1 MPSRLSITSKAA
13 GAAGLMFVM
22 LICIAGLTYLK
33 SEQLISAMRWVSHTS
48 EVRSRLEHMNS
59 AMRTLEAV
67 QRGYIITGDERFLT
81 EYPQWVRRINSLVD
95 EVDEMTKDNEAQQQ
109 RISELRPVLAQ
120 KLQFSQASIDLRKKS
135 GEQSASQLISGLEGQ
150 RYGERM
156 TRLISAMEDE
166 EYSLLKQREREL
178 GVARDATILTLAIL
192 VVLAF
197 VMFFLIIW
205 LVRNYSREQELAQS
219 VLKDRESR
227 LTAILSSMGEGVYQ
241 LDTDGRLVYLN
252 SAAEEMLGYKLENV
266 KGQNMHE
273 LIHSREPEGA
283 VKAGEDCPLLKVLK
297 SGELVEIDSDAFLRA
312 DATFL
317 PVRCSGAPMLVDGKV
332 IGAVVSFQDITHT
345 KAAQKR
351 VSEFYST
358 VSHELRTPLTSI
370 RAALGLLEGGVVGS
384 LSDKALQLVH
394 IARTESDRLIRLIN
408 DILDI
413 RKIEAGKLE
422 LTRELI
428 PVEELVK
435 SVVEANRSAANQAGV
450 ELVAKIEC
458 SGDVTADH
466 DRIIQVLTNLVSNAV
481 KFSPKNSEVIIRA
494 ERKRSN
500 FRFSVTDVGSGIHPD
515 EIHKLFGWFQ
525 QLDSSDTRPKGGTG
539 LGLAISK
546 GIIEQHGGTIGVDSE
561 YGQGSTFWIEL
572 PARDTASL
580 QLDRKAATTKP
591 ARVLLIED
599 DARLCDLVSATVAQ
613 YGYEMLAAGSIEE
626 AEKFL
631 QAENVPDVILLDI
644 SLPDGD
650 GLELMQKIRKEPL
663 TKNIPIVIL
672 TGKQPELDVYA
683 EPLLIDWITKPFDEE
698 RLLKALRLAIRGLR
712 PAKVLI
718 VEDDDSTRQVLVQQ
732 LAQLGVSPIEA
743 PDGAAAIQMVRNEN
757 PDLIILD
764 IGIPAPDGFDVVK
777 ILRQE
782 KSQKTPLLVY
792 TSRDLTSEDI
802 RELSLGL
809 SKHLVK
815 SRTTEEQFLA
825 SVRDL
830 LNGLISTESSSSGK

>member
-1 MPSRLSITSKAA
+1 
-13 GAAGLMFVM
+13 
-22 LICIAGLTYLK
+22 
-33 SEQLISAMRWVSHTS
+33 MRWVSHTS
-48 EVRSRLEHMNS
+48 EVLSRLEKMNS
-59 AMRTLEAV
+59 AVRTLEAV
-67 QRGYIITGDERFLT
+67 QRGYVITGDEEFLS
-81 EYPQWVRRINSLVD
+81 EYPYWVSRLNSLVD
-95 EVDEMTKDNEAQQQ
+95 EVAEMTKDNRARQQ
-109 RISELRPVLAQ
+109 RISELRPVLAR
-120 KLQFSQASIDLRKKS
+120 KLQFTQVSIDLRKKS
-135 GEQSASQLISGLEGQ
+135 GERSATQMISGLEGQ
-150 RYGERM
+150 RLGERM
-156 TRLISAMEDE
+156 TRIISAMEE
-166 EYSLLKQREREL
+166 QEYLLLKQREREL
-178 GVARDATILTLAIL
+178 ALARDATILTLAIL

-241 LDTDGRLVYLN
+241 LDMDGRLVYLN
-252 SAAEEMLGYKLENV
+252 SAAEELLGYKLENV

-273 LIHSREPEGA
+273 LIHSREPQGG
-283 VKAGEDCPLLKVLK
+283 VKAGDDCPLLKVLK
-297 SGELVEIDSDAFLRA
+297 SGEIVEIDNDAFLRA

-317 PVRCSGAPMLVDGKV
+317 PVRCCGAPMLVDGNV
-332 IGAVVSFQDITHT
+332 IGAVVSFQDITHAQ
-345 KAAQKR
+345 AAQKR

-384 LSDKALQLVH
+384 LADKALQLVH

-428 PVEELVK
+428 PVEELVN
-435 SVVEANRSAANQAGV
+435 SVVAANHSAANQAGV
-450 ELVAKIEC
+450 QLVAKIEC
-458 SGDVTADH
+458 SGDVTADR

-481 KFSPKNSEVIIRA
+481 KYSPKDSEVVIRA
-494 ERKRSN
+494 QRNNSN
-500 FRFSVTDVGSGIHPD
+500 FRFSVTDVGPGIHPD

-546 GIIEQHGGTIGVDSE
+546 GIIEQHGGAIGVDSE
-561 YGQGSTFWIEL
+561 LGKGSTFWIEL
-572 PARDTASL
+572 PAKD
-580 QLDRKAATTKP
+580 AATLQVEPKAITNP
-591 ARVLLIED
+591 ATVLLIED
-599 DARLCDLVSATVAQ
+599 DVRLCDLVSATVAQ
-613 YGYEMLAAGSIEE
+613 HGYEIITAGSIAE
-626 AEKFL
+626 AEEFL
-631 QAENVPDVILLDI
+631 QAEKVPDVILLDI

-650 GLELMQKIRKEPL
+650 GLELMQRIRKEPL
-663 TKNIPIVIL
+663 TQNIPIVIL
-672 TGKQPELDVYA
+672 TGKQPELEVYA
-683 EPLLIDWITKPFDEE
+683 EPLLIDWITKPFDEQ
-698 RLLKALRLAIRGLR
+698 RLIKALRLAIRGLR

-782 KSQKTPLLVY
+782 KSQTTPLLVY

-802 RELSLGL
+802 RALSLGL

-815 SRTTEEQFLA
+815 SRTTEEQFLT

-830 LNGLISTESSSSGK
+830 LNGLIATESSSSGK